1 MFPEEEERRERGEM
15 KTKNKRMSE
24 WEREESVTDL
34 SVKNNLFLKKTPLT
48 QQQLLIK
55 TTTIYTHMEDKQ

>member
-1 MFPEEEERRERGEM
+1 MCSASPIFGGPQM
-15 KTKNKRMSE
+15 QMQWSACKLLFYC
-24 WEREESVTDL
+24 SVTDL
-34 SVKNNLFLKKTPLT
+34 SVKNNLFLKKTLLT